1 MSPNNQ
7 TTSDQGVVDRAGF
20 RLLRPRHL
28 PYAGLILVPIDFA
41 LQFTGV
47 GNVVLFCVSVAA
59 LIPLAFLIGEATDH
73 ASEHLGPGIAG
84 LLNASFGNAPE
95 LIIALFSVHRGLFD
109 VVRGTLTG
117 SIVSNLLLVMG
128 MSALFGRHGR
138 IQRRSCAAWL
148 GLVLF
153 GLVLLIGPAQRYW
166 GADNDL
172 PEPMSAWAIVVCAVL
187 AATYAVVTIV
197 SVVRQRRAHQEKRAD
212 REDPEESGAWS
223 LPVSLLVLGLVTL
236 GTVAVSEVL
245 TESIQDFAVQVGWSQ
260 FFVAAV
266 LVALAGNATEHGGAV
281 ILAFRGKLDLS
292 AEIAFSSS
300 AQVATMVIPVIAL
313 LSLAFNPLPLAF
325 RPAEIIAMAVAV
337 LVPGAMLLSRRVS
350 PWWGAVLCT
359 TYVVIAAAFF
369 IV

>member
-1 MSPNNQ
+1 MA
-7 TTSDQGVVDRAGF
+7 DHGVEDRRGI

-28 PYAGLILVPIDFA
+28 PYAGLVLVPVDFA

-128 MSALFGRHGR
+128 MSAIFGRRGR

-153 GLVLLIGPAQRYW
+153 GLVLLIGPAQQYW
-166 GADNDL
+166 GSHSHPPA
-172 PEPMSAWAIVVCAVL
+172 PMTAWAIVVCAVL

-197 SVVRQRRAHQEKRAD
+197 SVLRQRRAHQEQRAESEEA
-212 REDPEESGAWS
+212 EDPGGWS
-223 LPVSLLVLGLVTL
+223 LPVSLIVLGLVTL

-281 ILAFRGKLDLS
+281 ILAFRGKLALS

-300 AQVATMVIPVIAL
+300 AQVATMVIPAIAL

-325 RPAEIIAMAVAV
+325 RPAEIIAIAVAV

-350 PWWGAVLCT
+350 QWWGVALCG
-359 TYVVIAAAFF
+359 TYLVIAVAFF
-369 IV
+369 II

>member
-1 MSPNNQ
+1 MR
-7 TTSDQGVVDRAGF
+7 SDNLPRADHAVLQQVGS
-20 RLLRPRHL
+20 RRLRPRHL
-28 PYAGLILVPIDFA
+28 PYLGLVLVPIDFG
-41 LQFTGV
+41 LQFTAASDV
-47 GNVVLFCVSVAA
+47 LLFCVSVAA
-59 LIPLAFLIGEATDH
+59 LVPLAFLIGEATDH

-153 GLVLLIGPAQRYW
+153 GLVLLIGPAQLYW
-166 GADNDL
+166 GSAGAE
-172 PEPMSAWAIVVCAVL
+172 PAPMSAWSVVVCAVL
-187 AATYAVVTIV
+187 VATYAAVTVV
-197 SVVRQRRAHQEKRAD
+197 SVLRQRRAHQQQRTERDARQD
-212 REDPEESGAWS
+212 SAAAEESGGWS
-223 LPVSLLVLGLVTL
+223 LPVSLTVLGLVTL
-236 GTVAVSEVL
+236 GTVVVSEVL
-245 TESIQDFAVQVGWSQ
+245 TESIQDFASSVGWSQ

-281 ILAFRGKLDLS
+281 ILAFRGKLALS

-300 AQVATMVIPVIAL
+300 AQVATMVI
-313 LSLAFNPLPLAF
+313 
-325 RPAEIIAMAVAV
+325 R
-337 LVPGAMLLSRRVS
+337 
-350 PWWGAVLCT
+350 
-359 TYVVIAAAFF
+359 
-369 IV
+369 